1 MVNFEYREG
10 ELPGSW
16 HSRGRPCGGG
26 WLGGDL
32 CRIAGLRIGSGKN
45 GMLCIC
51 GNDTNPE
58 AHRLEL
64 LEEV

>member
-26 WLGGDL
+26 WLGW
-32 CRIAGLRIGSGKN
+32 RPFAGLQGFELVVGR
-45 GMLCIC
+45 MLWLCVC
-51 GNDTNPE
+51 GNNVNPE
-58 AHRLEL
+58 AHRLGRL
-64 LEEV
+64 L